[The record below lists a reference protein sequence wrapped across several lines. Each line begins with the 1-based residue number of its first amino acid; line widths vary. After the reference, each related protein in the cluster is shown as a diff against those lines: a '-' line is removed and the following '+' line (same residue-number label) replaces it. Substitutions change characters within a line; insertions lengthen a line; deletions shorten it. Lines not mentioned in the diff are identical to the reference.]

1 MAKGENVD
9 VEDNT
14 LLLIMTTNTEAEN
27 DDTWYL
33 DSGCSNHM
41 TGHKEWLV
49 NFDMKKRSK
58 IKLAD
63 NIVIEAEGTGDVL
76 IQRKDGGQA
85 LIT

>member
-1 MAKGENVD
+1 MAKGEDVD

-14 LLLIMTTNTEAEN
+14 LLLMMTTNTEAGN

-58 IKLAD
+58 VKFAD
-63 NIVIEAEGTGDVL
+63 NRVIEAKGIGDVL
-76 IQRKDGGQA
+76 I
-85 LIT
+85 